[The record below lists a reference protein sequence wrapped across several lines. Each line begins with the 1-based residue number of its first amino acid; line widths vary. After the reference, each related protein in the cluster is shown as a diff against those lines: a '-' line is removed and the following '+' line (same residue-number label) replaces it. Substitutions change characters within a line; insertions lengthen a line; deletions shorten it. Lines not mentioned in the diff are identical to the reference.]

1 MKRRQITLALA
12 ACLALSGCFSIP
24 RVDDGLVRKDGEPRR
39 EVPWFASK
47 ELMTVCSLGTFGY
60 TLAAMKEGA
69 VWTGSTVWPFVLV
82 TGLLWYMRYAYDEGT
97 DTFSGSVVNA
107 ITCASAASSAKVYRQ
122 QKILNG
128 SR

>member
-1 MKRRQITLALA
+1 VKGLVFA
-12 ACLALSGCFSIP
+12 ACLALSGCFSLP

-47 ELMTVCSLGTFGY
+47 EVMMVCSLSTFGY

-69 VWTGSTVWPFVLV
+69 IWTGSTVWPFVVV
-82 TGLLWYMRYAYDEGT
+82 TGLLWYLRYAYDEGT
-97 DTFSGSVVNA
+97 DTFSGTVVNA
-107 ITCASAASSAKVYRQ
+107 ITCANAAGMRKVYRQ
-122 QKILNG
+122 QKEING

>member
-1 MKRRQITLALA
+1 MRRLHIALALA

-47 ELMTVCSLGTFGY
+47 ELMTACSLGTFGY
-60 TLAAMKEGA
+60 TISAMREGA

-82 TGLLWYMRYAYDEGT
+82 TGLLWYIRYAYDEGT
-97 DTFSGSVVNA
+97 DTFSGTVVNA
-107 ITCASAASSAKVYRQ
+107 ITCTNAAGARKVYRQ
-122 QKILNG
+122 QKVLNG

>member
-1 MKRRQITLALA
+1 MRRRQQRGVILA
-12 ACLALSGCFSIP
+12 ACLALSGCFSMP

-60 TLAAMKEGA
+60 TIAAMREGA
-69 VWTGSTVWPFVLV
+69 VWTGTPWPFIVV

-97 DTFSGSVVNA
+97 DAFSGTVVNA
-107 ITCASAASSAKVYRQ
+107 MTCASAAASAKVYKRQ
-122 QKILNG
+122 QDING
-128 SR
+128 NR